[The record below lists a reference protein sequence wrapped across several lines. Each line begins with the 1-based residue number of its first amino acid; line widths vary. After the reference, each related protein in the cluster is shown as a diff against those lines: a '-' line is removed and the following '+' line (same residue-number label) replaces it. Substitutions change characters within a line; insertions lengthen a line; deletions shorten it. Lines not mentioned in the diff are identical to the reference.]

1 MFHIS
6 HNYKI
11 PVSKLCI
18 PPLSEISM
26 SNNQSIDN
34 LLEEFEVE
42 LSEQKAR
49 LQEEI
54 IAAIT
59 KHTKNREDILQ
70 KQIAALKR
78 EIIRINRIITTMP
91 PCKCRSRPTPC
102 NLCGKIFKTHRTRYQ
117 HSKNLHCMAEMSLNS
132 QSHTADYQ
140 YANYHENGNGSSWSP
155 HIPYPSF
162 PSIAN
167 SE

>member
-1 MFHIS
+1 
-6 HNYKI
+6 
-11 PVSKLCI
+11 
-18 PPLSEISM
+18 M
-26 SNNQSIDN
+26 SNDQPIDN
-34 LLEEFEVE
+34 LLEEFEAE
-42 LSEQKAR
+42 LREQKAR
-49 LQEEI
+49 LQEEVTASVI
-54 IAAIT
+54 KYT
-59 KHTKNREDILQ
+59 KKCEDLKQ
-70 KQIAALKR
+70 KQINALKR
-78 EIIRINRIITTMP
+78 EIIRIKKIITSMP

>member
-1 MFHIS
+1 
-6 HNYKI
+6 
-11 PVSKLCI
+11 
-18 PPLSEISM
+18 M

-42 LSEQKAR
+42 VNEQKAR

-54 IAAIT
+54 ITAIT
-59 KHTKNREDILQ
+59 KYTKNCEDLKQ
-70 KQIAALKR
+70 KQTNALKR
-78 EIIRINRIITTMP
+78 EIIRNRKIITSMP
-91 PCKCRSRPTPC
+91 PCNCKSRPTSC
-102 NLCGKIFKTHRTRYQ
+102 NLCGKIFKTHRTCLQ

-140 YANYHENGNGSSWSP
+140 YANYHGNGNGNSWSP
-155 HIPYPSF
+155 HISYPKF
-162 PSIAN
+162 PPIAN